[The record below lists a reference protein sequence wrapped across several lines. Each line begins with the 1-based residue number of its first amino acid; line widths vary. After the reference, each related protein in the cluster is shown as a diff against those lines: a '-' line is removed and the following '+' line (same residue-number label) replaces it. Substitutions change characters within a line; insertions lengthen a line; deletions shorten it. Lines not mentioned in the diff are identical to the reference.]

1 MNKPRMILAD
11 EPTGSLDK
19 KNSEEVLSM
28 FDIMKQDGITVLIVT
43 HDEGIAGACDRKIEM
58 EKS

>member
-1 MNKPRMILAD
+1 
-11 EPTGSLDK
+11 
-19 KNSEEVLSM
+19 M